1 MDTLLTGPRSIP
13 PYTGAAIMAIIL
25 GGPNRDEKG
34 WDASQGSGAN
44 VGRSDPIYSFFVVFY
59 SRDRA
64 VGNYGP
70 FHSLSVLAIFCTGPG
85 AHFAWSGNIQR
96 HKLAMPSLWR
106 CLGYRRFLHASA
118 RPGDALGRIMN
129 QVLFS

>member
-44 VGRSDPIYSFFVVFY
+44 VGRSDPIYSFFVVFIHEI
-59 SRDRA
+59 
-64 VGNYGP
+64 G
-70 FHSLSVLAIFCTGPG
+70 
-85 AHFAWSGNIQR
+85 
-96 HKLAMPSLWR
+96 LW
-106 CLGYRRFLHASA
+106 GIMARFI
-118 RPGDALGRIMN
+118 R
-129 QVLFS
+129 

>member
-1 MDTLLTGPRSIP
+1 MDALLTGPRPIP
-13 PYTGAAIMAIIL
+13 PYTGAAIMPIIL

-34 WDASQGSGAN
+34 WDASQDSGAN

-70 FHSLSVLAIFCTGPG
+70 FHLLSVLA
-85 AHFAWSGNIQR
+85 N
-96 HKLAMPSLWR
+96 
-106 CLGYRRFLHASA
+106 FLHW
-118 RPGDALGRIMN
+118 PGR
-129 QVLFS
+129 LFRVERKY

>member
-44 VGRSDPIYSFFVVFY
+44 VVRSGPIYSFFVVFY
-59 SRDRA
+59 SLDQGWGIMARFIRYVCWLLFA
-64 VGNYGP
+64 
-70 FHSLSVLAIFCTGPG
+70 LARVPISRG
-85 AHFAWSGNIQR
+85 AEILKDTN
-96 HKLAMPSLWR
+96 WR
-106 CLGYRRFLHASA
+106 CPLYGVVLVIAGFFTLL
-118 RPGDALGRIMN
+118 PGRVMH
-129 QVLFS
+129 

>member
-1 MDTLLTGPRSIP
+1 
-13 PYTGAAIMAIIL
+13 MAIIL

-70 FHSLSVLAIFCTGPG
+70 FHLLSVLA
-85 AHFAWSGNIQR
+85 N
-96 HKLAMPSLWR
+96 
-106 CLGYRRFLHASA
+106 FLHW
-118 RPGDALGRIMN
+118 PGR
-129 QVLFS
+129 LFRVERKY

>member
-70 FHSLSVLAIFCTGPG
+70 FHSLSVLAIFALARAPISRG
-85 AHFAWSGNIQR
+85 AEIFND
-96 HKLAMPSLWR
+96 KLAMPSLWR
-106 CLGYRRFLHASA
+106 CLGYRRVLHASA
-118 RPGDALGRIMN
+118 RPGDALSRIMN
-129 QVLFS
+129 QVLYS